1 MRPASVPPVNTSLLI
16 SGCSASILPALWPR
30 PSTTLNTPG
39 GSPASVKIC
48 ASLSVVSG
56 VYYDGLTTVTNPVA
70 STAAS
75 DLHMIIKG
83 WLNGVQLATTPIGVR
98 SV

>member
-1 MRPASVPPVNTSLLI
+1 MNISTKPAAAEVEIHGNFVDGREI
-16 SGCSASILPALWPR
+16 EAGSGAMLDVR
-30 PSTTLNTPG
+30 N
-39 GSPASVKIC
+39 PASVKIC
-48 ASLSVVSG
+48 ASFSVVSG
-56 VYYDGLTTVTNPVA
+56 VYSDGFTTVTHPLA

-98 SV
+98 RV